1 MIKWI
6 ILSEQHSICQIKI
19 RWWMHMCQLAETD
32 GELIYVQGT
41 DIEASSN
48 NAKTCFHI

>member
-6 ILSEQHSICQIKI
+6 ILSEQHKI
-19 RWWMHMCQLAETD
+19 WQLRIRGGMHMCQIAGTE

-41 DIEASSN
+41 DMEVNSSN
-48 NAKTCFHI
+48 ATTFFHI